1 MGTRIKAVNPLMIL
15 IVANENKINAA
26 SVGTPFRQIKNTI
39 NQASTVFK
47 SDAKIVRENVN
58 RSQASLDRFN
68 SSSPFGVM
76 QTLENTILSFPVTI
90 QSMNFSFESI
100 RNS

>member
-1 MGTRIKAVNPLMIL
+1 MR
-15 IVANENKINAA
+15 ANEN
-26 SVGTPFRQIKNTI
+26 RIKLGSDGGVPLQSRNTI
-39 NQASTVFK
+39 NQLSTVEP
-47 SDAKIVRENVN
+47 SIENKVLPN
-58 RSQASLDRFN
+58 VVRSQASLDRFN

-76 QTLENTILSFPVTI
+76 QTLENAIFSFPVTI